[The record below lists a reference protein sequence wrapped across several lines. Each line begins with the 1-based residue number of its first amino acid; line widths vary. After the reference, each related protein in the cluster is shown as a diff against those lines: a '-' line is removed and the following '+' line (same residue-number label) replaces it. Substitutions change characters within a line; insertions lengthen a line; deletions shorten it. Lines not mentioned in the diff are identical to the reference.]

1 MFMAGEVTE
10 TDFASLVGE
19 LAADPNRR
27 HELIKLL
34 REDNELYNQRGAATT
49 TRMRGW
55 VLHNLSLTGLTDD
68 ALIFVLEELDTGT
81 DPYLVAAAARA
92 LRGYTR
98 PTPALAPFVMRAL
111 THIRYRNEPVSF
123 ESYGE
128 YGDGDDDT
136 TPVQE
141 LLITLRWLGAYAQPV
156 LSELEQLRARPER
169 LSRTLL
175 ASIDEAIEAIASEES
190 VDNYSCCSLPLGLKD
205 RFSWTSNSRRS
216 CEPVESVIFEDHNN
230 DLITFRDFFQGQ
242 PSIVVFFYTRCDNP
256 LKCSLSITKLA
267 RIQDSL
273 LEHGLADKINTAA
286 ITYDPEFDLP
296 ERIRGYGQNRGLQL
310 NTGHRMLRTRDGI
323 DSIRKHF
330 RLGVNFIE
338 SLVNRHRVE
347 VYILDSNGKI
357 ASVFERIH
365 WNEQQVVE
373 RAIEIL
379 HEESGNN
386 SQASNKRNAAAS
398 TMGTL
403 ASLAIA
409 FFPKCPIC
417 WAAYL
422 SVFGIAGLDR
432 IPYAPWLQPV
442 LALIML
448 INLGSVW
455 LRSRATHRMLSFYF
469 AVGGVAVILISKLS
483 HGWEKFAICGVLLTL
498 AGSVLSALGTSKKRQ
513 PGQETRTSLFFDLL
527 RRDGFTRTNDRT
539 TKTAA

>member
-1 MFMAGEVTE
+1 MAIEVTE
-10 TDFASLVGE
+10 TDFASLVSE
-19 LAADPNRR
+19 LAADPNRQY
-27 HELIKLL
+27 ELLNLL
-34 REDNELYNQRGAATT
+34 REDNRIYDQRGAATT

-55 VLHNLSLTGLTDD
+55 VLHNLSLSGLTDA

-92 LRGYTR
+92 LRSYAR
-98 PTPALAPFVMRAL
+98 PTSAFAPFVIRAI
-111 THIRYRNEPVSF
+111 THIRFRNEPVSF

-128 YGDGDDDT
+128 YGDGDNDT
-136 TPVQE
+136 TPVHE
-141 LLITLRWLGAYAQPV
+141 LLTTLRWLGVYAQSV
-156 LSELEQLRARPER
+156 LSELEQLRAQPNR
-169 LSRTLL
+169 LSRSLL
-175 ASIDEAIEAIASEES
+175 ASIDETIEAIAGEES
-190 VDNYSCCSLPLGLKD
+190 ADNDSCCSLPLGLKD
-205 RFSWTSNSRRS
+205 RFSWSSNSRRS

-230 DLITFRDFFQGQ
+230 ELISFGDFFQGQ

-273 LEHGLADKINTAA
+273 LERGLADKINTAA
-286 ITYDPEFDLP
+286 ITYDPEFDLA
-296 ERIRGYGQNRGLQL
+296 ERIRGYGQNRGVQL
-310 NTGHRMLRTRDGI
+310 NTRHRMLRARDGI
-323 DSIRKHF
+323 DSVRKHF

-347 VYILDSNGKI
+347 VYILDSQGKI

-365 WNEQQVVE
+365 WNEQQVVQ

-379 HEESGNN
+379 HEESENN
-386 SQASNKRNAAAS
+386 SQASNKRNATAS
-398 TMGTL
+398 TVGTL
-403 ASLAIA
+403 ASLGVA

-448 INLGSVW
+448 INLASVW

-469 AVGGVAVILISKLS
+469 AAGGAATILMSKLS
-483 HGWEKFAICGVLLTL
+483 HGWEKFAIWGVLLTL
-498 AGSVLSALGTSKKRQ
+498 TGSVLSALGA
-513 PGQETRTSLFFDLL
+513 TRNRRLVKEPERASWFFDLL
-527 RRDGFTRTNDRT
+527 RRDGFTRTKDQT
-539 TKTAA
+539 TKSAA

>member
-1 MFMAGEVTE
+1 
-10 TDFASLVGE
+10 
-19 LAADPNRR
+19 
-27 HELIKLL
+27 
-34 REDNELYNQRGAATT
+34 
-49 TRMRGW
+49 
-55 VLHNLSLTGLTDD
+55 
-68 ALIFVLEELDTGT
+68 
-81 DPYLVAAAARA
+81 
-92 LRGYTR
+92 
-98 PTPALAPFVMRAL
+98 
-111 THIRYRNEPVSF
+111 
-123 ESYGE
+123 
-128 YGDGDDDT
+128 
-136 TPVQE
+136 
-141 LLITLRWLGAYAQPV
+141 
-156 LSELEQLRARPER
+156 
-169 LSRTLL
+169 
-175 ASIDEAIEAIASEES
+175 
-190 VDNYSCCSLPLGLKD
+190 
-205 RFSWTSNSRRS
+205 
-216 CEPVESVIFEDHNN
+216 
-230 DLITFRDFFQGQ
+230 
-242 PSIVVFFYTRCDNP
+242 
-256 LKCSLSITKLA
+256 
-267 RIQDSL
+267 
-273 LEHGLADKINTAA
+273 
-286 ITYDPEFDLP
+286 
-296 ERIRGYGQNRGLQL
+296 
-310 NTGHRMLRTRDGI
+310 
-323 DSIRKHF
+323 
-330 RLGVNFIE
+330 
-338 SLVNRHRVE
+338 
-347 VYILDSNGKI
+347 
-357 ASVFERIH
+357 VFERIH

-448 INLGSVW
+448 TNLGSVW

>member
-1 MFMAGEVTE
+1 MVVEVTE
-10 TDFASLVGE
+10 TDFASLVSE
-19 LAADPNRR
+19 LAADPNRQ
-27 HELIKLL
+27 HELIELL
-34 REDNELYNQRGAATT
+34 REDNELYDQRGAATT

-55 VLHNLSLTGLTDD
+55 VLHNLSLTGLTDE
-68 ALIFVLEELDTGT
+68 ALIFVLEELDTGS
-81 DPYLVAAAARA
+81 DPYLVAAAAGA
-92 LRGYTR
+92 LRRYAR
-98 PTPALAPFVMRAL
+98 PTCAFAPFVMRAI

-128 YGDGDDDT
+128 YGGGNNDT

-141 LLITLRWLGAYAQPV
+141 LLTTLRWLGANAQSV
-156 LSELEQLRARPER
+156 LSELKQLRAQRER
-169 LSRTLL
+169 LPRTLL
-175 ASIDEAIEAIASEES
+175 ASIDEAIKAIAGKES
-190 VDNYSCCSLPLGLKD
+190 VDNDSCCSLPLGLKD
-205 RFSWTSNSRRS
+205 KFSWTANSRRS

-230 DLITFRDFFQGQ
+230 ELISFGDFFQGQ

-267 RIQDSL
+267 RIQDLL
-273 LEHGLADKINTAA
+273 LERGHADKINTAA
-286 ITYDPEFDLP
+286 ITYDPEFDSS
-296 ERIRGYGQNRGLQL
+296 ERIRGYGQNRGVQL
-310 NTGHRMLRTRDGI
+310 NTRHRMLRARDGI
-323 DSIRKHF
+323 DSVRKHF

-347 VYILDSNGKI
+347 VYILDSQGKI

-373 RAIEIL
+373 RAIEL
-379 HEESGNN
+379 LLEKSENN
-386 SQASNKRNAAAS
+386 SQARNKKNSTAS
-398 TMGTL
+398 TLGTM
-403 ASLAIA
+403 ASLGVA

-448 INLGSVW
+448 INLASVW

-469 AVGGVAVILISKLS
+469 AAGGAAVILMSKLS
-483 HGWEKFAICGVLLTL
+483 HGWEKFAIWGVLLTL
-498 AGSVLSALGTSKKRQ
+498 AGSVLSALGTRNKRQ
-513 PGQETRTSLFFDLL
+513 LGKETEGDSWFFDLF
-527 RRDGFTRTNDRT
+527 RRDGFTRTKDQT
-539 TKTAA
+539 TKSAA